1 MASLYN
7 YFSLTVISGST
18 IPEGNIAAP
27 LGTMYILMA
36 GGTAAT
42 VYQKIAQAVANV
54 SDAIG
59 WAQITPAVFNSQGG
73 IFGTGIDGNLI
84 FDGVNPVL
92 GISPAAGVY
101 AMTVDINAVNCTILA
116 GVTVQLVRFRLFAQ
130 SLLIN
135 DGVVDASGTNGAALG
150 AGIAGTAAGGT
161 TIGGPTNT
169 NRMLG
174 GGGSGAG
181 SSNTGTGTVGTNGG
195 VMPYTT
201 VVTGGTAGAFALTG
215 QATNGGTPSGFYAGG
230 GAGGSS
236 GFANGNGGAGGVTQ
250 AIAPSYGKPQFSEI
264 LRGQLFPAAGAN
276 AFVFFGGGAG
286 GGSSSQSGGGAGGGG
301 GAGQLICMASAI
313 SGAGVFR
320 AKGGNGGTGNQTV
333 TAGGANGGAG
343 GGGGG
348 LVNVGFNSQSGT
360 WGTDVTGGTGGAG
373 GVNGAN
379 RGGNGGNGGPGR
391 ALVYPLSGS

>member
-1 MASLYN
+1 MASLYD
-7 YFSLTVISGST
+7 YFPLTVISGST
-18 IPEGNIAAP
+18 IPEGSIAAP
-27 LGTMYILMA
+27 LGTMYILMS

-42 VYQKIAQAVANV
+42 VFQKIAQAVANV
-54 SDAIG
+54 DDAIG

-73 IFGTGIDGNLI
+73 VFGTGIDGNLL

-92 GISPAAGVY
+92 GIAPVGGVY
-101 AMTVDINAVNCTILA
+101 AMNVDMNAVNITIVA
-116 GVTVQLVRFRLFAQ
+116 GVTVQLVRFRMFAQ
-130 SLLIN
+130 GLLLN
-135 DGVVDASGTNGAALG
+135 DGAVDTSGTNGASLG

-161 TIGGPTNT
+161 TIGGSSST

-181 SSNTGTGTVGTNGG
+181 SSNSGSGGVGVGGG

-201 VVTGGTAGAFALTG
+201 VVTGGTAGAFAVAG
-215 QATNGGTPSGFYAGG
+215 QAGNGGTPAGFYAGG

-236 GFANGNGGAGGVTQ
+236 GFANGNGGAGGLTQ
-250 AIAPSYGKPQFSEI
+250 AIGPAYGKPQFSEI

-276 AFVFFGGGAG
+276 AFVFFGGGGG
-286 GGSSSQSGGGAGGGG
+286 GGSSSQSGGGAAGGG

-313 SGAGVFR
+313 GGAGVFR
-320 AKGGNGGTGNQTV
+320 SKGGNGGTGNQTV
-333 TAGGANGGAG
+333 TVGGANGGGG

-348 LVNVGFNSQSGT
+348 LINIGFNSQSGN
-360 WGTDVTGGTGGAG
+360 WGTDVTGGTGGNG

-379 RGGNGGNGGPGR
+379 RGGNGGNGGAGR
-391 ALVYPLSGS
+391 AIVFPLSGN